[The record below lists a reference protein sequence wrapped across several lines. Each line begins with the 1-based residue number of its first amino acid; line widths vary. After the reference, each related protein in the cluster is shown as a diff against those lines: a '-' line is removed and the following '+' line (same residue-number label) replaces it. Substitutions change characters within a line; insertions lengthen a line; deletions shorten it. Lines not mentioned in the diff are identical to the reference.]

1 MDVKQR
7 IMDLNERRLIAL
19 EREEYEACGRIRDEI
34 RQLEASMLDVSI
46 KQHSAAQQ
54 VTDEAMIRRRRI
66 KLDRALHEFD
76 RLTQTAAP
84 AAKPATG
91 AISPDVAEVESPVLE
106 AIPRDDESVG
116 SHDSARSSARPE
128 RALSHLQRRQRAR
141 VAGAIGQTQ
150 RNLRSLSYDLEGQS
164 LAKLF
169 QLYDARR
176 RGALGPDEFRAAVRK
191 GGRVTNL

>member
-1 MDVKQR
+1 M
-7 IMDLNERRLIAL
+7 
-19 EREEYEACGRIRDEI
+19 
-34 RQLEASMLDVSI
+34 I
-46 KQHSAAQQ
+46 K
-54 VTDEAMIRRRRI
+54 RRRI

-76 RLTQTAAP
+76 RLTQTVAP

-116 SHDSARSSARPE
+116 SRDSSSARSSARPE

-141 VAGAIGQTQ
+141 VADAIAQTQ